1 VRLQQPTNNKTK
13 SRSFEMNDSV
23 QHKLKRVR
31 PPRVKISYDVEIG
44 DAVEKRELPF
54 VGALIADLAGD
65 NSDGQGKFSERKFVE
80 VDNESVDEVMEGISP
95 ALSYTVDNKLAGG
108 EGQINVALNFNSMAD
123 FQPKNIIEQ
132 VEPLKKLFEARQR
145 LNDLSAKLDGN
156 DELDN
161 LLSQII
167 QNTDQR
173 EKIAGELASSA
184 PADDK
189 S

>member
-1 VRLQQPTNNKTK
+1 
-13 SRSFEMNDSV
+13 
-23 QHKLKRVR
+23 
-31 PPRVKISYDVEIG
+31 
-44 DAVEKRELPF
+44 
-54 VGALIADLAGD
+54 
-65 NSDGQGKFSERKFVE
+65 
-80 VDNESVDEVMEGISP
+80 
-95 ALSYTVDNKLAGG
+95 
-108 EGQINVALNFNSMAD
+108 MAD

>member
-1 VRLQQPTNNKTK
+1 
-13 SRSFEMNDSV
+13 
-23 QHKLKRVR
+23 
-31 PPRVKISYDVEIG
+31 
-44 DAVEKRELPF
+44 
-54 VGALIADLAGD
+54 
-65 NSDGQGKFSERKFVE
+65 
-80 VDNESVDEVMEGISP
+80 MEGISP